1 MGVSASSGLNEHARS
16 GEKGVD
22 VRLHCVFECEVSA
35 PESNLD
41 TYSPI
46 MEHLLAAEE
55 RDGRIHDPFLAVDA
69 VHGQMELGLE
79 VECPSMTEAI
89 VLATQTVDAALV
101 GHGVT
106 PVGMATHRIEALA

>member
-1 MGVSASSGLNEHARS
+1 MRFRCIS
-16 GEKGVD
+16 
-22 VRLHCVFECEVSA
+22 ECEMTDRWKEV
-35 PESNLD
+35 D

-46 MEHLLAAEE
+46 MERLLATEE

-69 VHGQMELGLE
+69 ARGQMELGLE
-79 VECPSMTEAI
+79 VECSSMTEAI
-89 VLATQTVDAALV
+89 VLATQAVDAALV